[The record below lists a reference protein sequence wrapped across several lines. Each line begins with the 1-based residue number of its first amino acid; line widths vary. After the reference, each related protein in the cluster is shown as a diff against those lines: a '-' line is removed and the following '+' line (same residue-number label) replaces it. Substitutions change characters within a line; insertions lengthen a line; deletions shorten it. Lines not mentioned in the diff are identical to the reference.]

1 MSKFRKV
8 KLSTILVFTLICLF
22 HINVFADETLWK
34 SGQNLYIKLA
44 KQDKYSGGRTIPN
57 QHPAALNPREIRD
70 ALNMLLV
77 WNKSF
82 FTGALKDN
90 EEAENVFSLQQSRL
104 LGTYI
109 AAGLQKAMPNQDIVF
124 ALTRRIKK
132 YLFLKETTYTGGR
145 AFYVDGKLNIIIG
158 DYDKLGDKFKERA
171 HASSGGL
178 EVKYYFSHGKRAKR
192 SGFKKAII
200 LSDGLSTFEDN
211 GKKRTDWFV
220 IDVTLASAAFAAAQ
234 SGADQQISTI
244 DDERLRQETAKSA
257 RERREMRLEMARLR
271 KEMKEQSQAKANDRS
286 VEERLEQLESLK
298 EKDIITAE
306 EYRAKRA
313 EILGDI

>member
-1 MSKFRKV
+1 M
-8 KLSTILVFTLICLF
+8 LSGLLCLIHF
-22 HINVFADETLWK
+22 NVFADETLWK
-34 SGQNLYIKLA
+34 SGQNLYIKIA
-44 KQDKYSGGRTIPN
+44 KQDKHSDGHIIPN
-57 QHPAALNPREIRD
+57 QHPATLNPREIRD
-70 ALNMLLV
+70 ALNTLLV

-90 EEAENVFSLQQSRL
+90 DEAESVFSLSQSRL

-109 AAGLQKAMPNQDIVF
+109 AAGLQTANPNQDIVF
-124 ALTRRIKK
+124 ALTRRKK
-132 YLFLKETTYTGGR
+132 SFLFMKDTTYTAGR
-145 AFYVDGKLNIIIG
+145 AFYVGGKLNIIIG
-158 DYDKLGDKFKERA
+158 DYDKLGDKFKERV
-171 HASSGGL
+171 HQSSGGM
-178 EVKYYFSHGKRAKR
+178 EVKYYFTPGKRAKR

-200 LSDGLSTFEDN
+200 VSDGLSIYEDN
-211 GKKRTDWFV
+211 GKARTDWFV
-220 IDVTLASAAFAAAQ
+220 IDVKLASAAFAAGQ
-234 SGADQQISTI
+234 SGADPQISTI
-244 DDERLRQETAKSA
+244 DDERLRQEAAKSA

-306 EYRAKRA
+306 EFKAKRA